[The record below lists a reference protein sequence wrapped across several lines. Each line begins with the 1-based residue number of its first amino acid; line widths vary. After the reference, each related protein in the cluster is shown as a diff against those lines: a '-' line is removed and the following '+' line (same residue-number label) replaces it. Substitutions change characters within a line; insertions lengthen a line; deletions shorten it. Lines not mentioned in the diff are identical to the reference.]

1 MSAELATVSTSESLV
16 SLLSRMSLDP
26 AFNRENFAVLVAAA
40 REEREGTRRAEFAAA
55 MHAIQ
60 SRNLRVYRSKAGKN
74 NKYAPLED
82 IHEMLAPLLHEN
94 GLTVNF
100 NCEPRVDN
108 GVVFRSIIIQH
119 VNGHSET
126 RTSPFPVDDIGANR
140 EGKRLRPAIQDYGS
154 TASYARRYLL
164 KDAFNIVETNEDDDA
179 GDAQIISQ
187 KDADSL
193 RVALDQ
199 SRHAAFLKW
208 AGVDSFD
215 CIPVKKLDDAWRMI
229 NGGKR

>member
-140 EGKRLRPAIQDYGS
+140 EGKRVTSCQWPVGRRLHHWPHTKHLRLPQPQPQSPLSSGP
-154 TASYARRYLL
+154 
-164 KDAFNIVETNEDDDA
+164 V
-179 GDAQIISQ
+179 DAQQHGAYLCGYSVG
-187 KDADSL
+187 S
-193 RVALDQ
+193 
-199 SRHAAFLKW
+199 
-208 AGVDSFD
+208 
-215 CIPVKKLDDAWRMI
+215 
-229 NGGKR
+229 